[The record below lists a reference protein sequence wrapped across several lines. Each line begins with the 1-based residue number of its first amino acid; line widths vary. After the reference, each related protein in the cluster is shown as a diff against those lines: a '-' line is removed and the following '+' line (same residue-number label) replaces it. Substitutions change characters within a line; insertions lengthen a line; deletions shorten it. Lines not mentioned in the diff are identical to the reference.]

1 MVSDEK
7 NKNAAA
13 QAAPPRVVLP
23 VLMLA
28 MFSTIFNL
36 RVLGPILVD
45 ISTDFEVS
53 VAAAGSLAVAY
64 SMPYAIVAL
73 FIGPLSDKYGRR
85 QMMTIGI
92 TTLALAAFGAML
104 APSFIILVVM
114 RAFAGFGGA
123 VLQPAV
129 LASVGDYFPY
139 SQRGRAMGWVIG
151 ATTMSTVLG
160 VPAGTFLAGIFTW
173 RWIFGFL
180 GLILSIAVVFLVTQF
195 PKDTGQSDP
204 SESGWDE
211 YKTNFKRVLQNR
223 SAMVTLLATLFFGM
237 FWQGWNTFSGAFY
250 IKTFS
255 ITTKDLAP
263 IIMTQGIGVLIGSSI
278 GGNLSDRFTKK
289 LVVVLALFMSGL
301 IMTQLT
307 THEISLWL
315 TIFMAVLISVGG
327 GVRFSAGNALVT
339 EQVPTARGTMMAV
352 NASTNQLGSV
362 VGSSTGS
369 LLISAFSSYMPLGL
383 AFGSFAL
390 ISSGLIHLFVT
401 ESDSVETEKSS
412 HE

>member
-1 MVSDEK
+1 MVGELNS
-7 NKNAAA
+7 NSASA

-23 VLMLA
+23 VLMLS

-53 VAAAGSLAVAY
+53 VATAGSLAVAY
-64 SMPYAIVAL
+64 ALPFAIVAL

-92 TTLALAAFGAML
+92 STLALAAFGAMI
-104 APSFIILVVM
+104 APSFLILVIM
-114 RAFAGFGGA
+114 RALAGFGGA

-139 SQRGRAMGWVIG
+139 IQRGRAMSWVIG

-180 GLILSIAVVFLVTQF
+180 GIILIFATLFVVTQF
-195 PKDTGQSDP
+195 PKDKRQTDQSKD
-204 SESGWDE
+204 GWE
-211 YKTNFKRVLQNR
+211 LYKTNFKQVLQNR
-223 SAMVTLLATLFFGM
+223 SAMITLLSTCFFGM

-250 IKTFS
+250 MQTFS
-255 ITTKDLAP
+255 LTTKDLAP
-263 IIMTQGIGVLIGSSI
+263 IVMTQGIGVFIGSYI
-278 GGNLSDRFTKK
+278 GGVLGDRFTKK
-289 LVVVLALFMSGL
+289 AATVLALFLSGL
-301 IMTQLT
+301 IMTQIT
-307 THEISLWL
+307 TLVITLWL
-315 TIFMAVLISVGG
+315 TIAMAVLMAIGG

-339 EQVPTARGTMMAV
+339 EQVPKARGTMMAV

-362 VGSSTGS
+362 IGSSTGS
-369 LLISAFSSYMPLGL
+369 LLINAFSSYSPLGL
-383 AFGSFAL
+383 AFGGFAL
-390 ISSGLIHLFVT
+390 ISSVLIKLFVT
-401 ESDSVETEKSS
+401 ESDPEE
-412 HE
+412 EGLLADD